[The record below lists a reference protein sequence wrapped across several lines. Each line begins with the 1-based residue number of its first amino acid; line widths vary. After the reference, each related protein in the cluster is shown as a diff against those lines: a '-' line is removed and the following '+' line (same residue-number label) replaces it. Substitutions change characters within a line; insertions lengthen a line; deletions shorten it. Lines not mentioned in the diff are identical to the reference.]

1 MSDDHAA
8 VTYADGTV
16 RGRRLAD
23 LLSWRGIPYAT
34 PPVGPLRLR
43 APRPVSPWAGVR
55 DALSFGPPAPQ
66 RRRRGSE
73 DCLTLNVLR
82 QAEPSAAPRPVMVYI
97 HGGAHTAGT
106 SAAPMYSGASLVRR
120 GDVVFVSLGYRLGA
134 LGYLDFREFSTPE
147 HTFDVNLGLRDQI
160 AALEWVQRNIAA
172 FGGDPSN
179 VTLFGESA
187 GADAVVTLM
196 CTPAARGLFAR
207 AIAQSPPP
215 ATSNGT
221 DLAGLWARE
230 FLDLAGVSRA
240 DAAHYL
246 TTASPEALV
255 RTAATLSTRGADEVP
270 GVRPFAPV
278 ADGAVLP
285 DHPLDAFEAGTEH
298 RVPLIIGTNAQEGR
312 IFPRMLDILPTDRTR
327 IEKMFEG
334 TDPAIAARVTAAYP
348 GYPRR
353 RAAADLGGD
362 VVFWEPSLRCAH
374 AHTRHTETYMYR
386 YDFAP
391 RLLHLAGLGAT
402 HATELFAV
410 FGRRGVGVGT
420 LTALGGRK
428 GLRAVTDTMQRHWL
442 EFAHSGRPLD
452 SWPRYSSEHR
462 DTLIIDEVCRVEC
475 DPARRR
481 REAWLGYRHRH

>member
-1 MSDDHAA
+1 MSDVDAA
-8 VTYADGTV
+8 VTCADGTV
-16 RGRRLAD
+16 RGRRLGD
-23 LLSWRGIPYAT
+23 LLSWRGIPYAA
-34 PPVGPLRLR
+34 PPTGPLRFR
-43 APRPVSPWAGVR
+43 APRPVTPWTGIR
-55 DALSFGPPAPQ
+55 DATAFGPPAPQ
-66 RRRRGSE
+66 QRRRGSE

-82 QAEPSAAPRPVMVYI
+82 QAESSAAARPVMVYI

-106 SAAPMYSGASLVRR
+106 PADPMYSGASLVRR

-134 LGYLDFREFSTPE
+134 LGYLDFREFSTPDRP
-147 HTFDVNLGLRDQI
+147 FDVNLGLRDQI
-160 AALEWVQRNIAA
+160 AALEWVQRNIAS

-196 CTPAARGLFAR
+196 CTPAAQGLFAR

-221 DLAGLWARE
+221 ELARLWARE
-230 FLDLAGVSRA
+230 FLGLAGVSRT
-240 DAAHYL
+240 DAAQYL
-246 TTASPEALV
+246 TSAAPDALV
-255 RTAATLSTRGADEVP
+255 RTAVTLSARGADEVP

-278 ADGAVLP
+278 TDGELLP
-285 DHPLDAFEAGTEH
+285 THPLDAFEKGTEH
-298 RVPLIIGTNAQEGR
+298 RVPLIIGTNAEEGR

-334 TDPAIAARVTAAYP
+334 TDPAIAARVIAAYP

-374 AHTRHTETYMYR
+374 AHTEHSPTYMYR

-391 RLLHLAGLGAT
+391 RLLRLAGLGAT

-410 FGRRGVGVGT
+410 FGRRGAGVRT
-420 LTALGGRK
+420 LTAFGGRR
-428 GLRAVTDTMQRHWL
+428 GLRAVTDTMQSHWL
-442 EFAHSGRPLD
+442 AFARDGRPLET
-452 SWPRYSSEHR
+452 WPRYSSDRR
-462 DTLIIDEVCRVEC
+462 DTLIIDEVCRVET
-475 DPARRR
+475 DPLRHR
-481 REAWLGYRHRH
+481 REAWRGYRHRH

>member
-1 MSDDHAA
+1 MTDPDTD
-8 VTYADGTV
+8 VTLADGTV
-16 RGRRLAD
+16 RGRRHAD
-23 LLSWRGIPYAT
+23 LLSWRGIPYAA
-34 PPVGPLRLR
+34 PPVGQLRLR
-43 APRPVSPWAGVR
+43 APRPVTPWTGVR
-55 DALSFGPPAPQ
+55 DALEFGPPAPQ
-66 RRRRGSE
+66 QRRPGSE

-82 QAEPSAAPRPVMVYI
+82 PVEPSATPRPVMVYI

-106 SAAPMYSGASLVRR
+106 SAAPLYSGASLVRR
-120 GDVVFVSLGYRLGA
+120 GDIVFVSLGYRLGA

-147 HTFDVNLGLRDQI
+147 QPFDVNLGLRDQI
-160 AALEWVQRNIAA
+160 AALEWVRRNIAS

-215 ATSNGT
+215 ATSNGPE
-221 DLAGLWARE
+221 LARLWARE
-230 FLDLAGVSRA
+230 FLDLAGVARS
-240 DAAHYL
+240 DAARYL
-246 TTASPEALV
+246 TTAAPAALV
-255 RTAATLSTRGADEVP
+255 RTAVTLSERGADEVP

-278 ADGAVLP
+278 ADGELLP
-285 DHPLDAFEAGTEH
+285 AHPLDAFEAGTEH
-298 RVPLIIGTNAQEGR
+298 RVPLIIGTNAEEGR
-312 IFPRMLDILPTDRTR
+312 IFPRMLDILPTDRAR
-327 IEKMFEG
+327 IERMFEG
-334 TDPAIAARVTAAYP
+334 TDPEVVARVIAAYP

-391 RLLHLAGLGAT
+391 RLLRLAGLGAT

-410 FGRRGVGVGT
+410 FGRRGLGVRT
-420 LTALGGRK
+420 LTALGGRR

-442 EFAHSGRPLD
+442 EFAHSGRPLE
-452 SWPRYSSEHR
+452 SWPRYSSERR
-462 DTLIIDEVCRVEC
+462 DTLIIDEVCRVES
-475 DPARRR
+475 DPLGHR

>member
-23 LLSWRGIPYAT
+23 LLSWRGIPYAA

-73 DCLTLNVLR
+73 DCLTLNILR
-82 QAEPSAAPRPVMVYI
+82 QAEPSTAPRPVMVYI
-97 HGGAHTAGT
+97 HGGAHTSGT

-147 HTFDVNLGLRDQI
+147 NTFDVNLGLRDQI

-172 FGGDPSN
+172 FGGDPTN

-221 DLAGLWARE
+221 ELAGLWARE

-246 TTASPEALV
+246 TTASPKHSSGPPRRSAREAPTRFPV
-255 RTAATLSTRGADEVP
+255 SARSRPSPTAQCCPTIPSTRS
-270 GVRPFAPV
+270 R
-278 ADGAVLP
+278 
-285 DHPLDAFEAGTEH
+285 
-298 RVPLIIGTNAQEGR
+298 RVPNTGS
-312 IFPRMLDILPTDRTR
+312 P
-327 IEKMFEG
+327 
-334 TDPAIAARVTAAYP
+334 
-348 GYPRR
+348 
-353 RAAADLGGD
+353 
-362 VVFWEPSLRCAH
+362 
-374 AHTRHTETYMYR
+374 
-386 YDFAP
+386 
-391 RLLHLAGLGAT
+391 
-402 HATELFAV
+402 
-410 FGRRGVGVGT
+410 
-420 LTALGGRK
+420 
-428 GLRAVTDTMQRHWL
+428 
-442 EFAHSGRPLD
+442 
-452 SWPRYSSEHR
+452 
-462 DTLIIDEVCRVEC
+462 
-475 DPARRR
+475 
-481 REAWLGYRHRH
+481 